1 MGTQV
6 DGTVIVLKAGQTN
19 REAAKQA
26 VRQLRDVNAKVVGG
40 LLNDLDIT
48 DQKYG
53 QYYYYYRYGYTYGQ
67 EPEKTHQSP
76 TA

>member
-1 MGTQV
+1 
-6 DGTVIVLKAGQTN
+6 
-19 REAAKQA
+19 
-26 VRQLRDVNAKVVGG
+26 VRQLRDVNANVIGG

-67 EPEKTHQSP
+67 EPEKPATG
-76 TA
+76 A